1 MEFDA
6 SRAWNDALA
15 NAGAKR
21 DLLLPIAGVFL
32 LLPALAT
39 SYLFSDFQGAAM
51 TDPARASKMLEGM
64 MGTFFAV
71 MLVTMLMQM
80 IGNMALMKLLHDNDR
95 PTVGEAI
102 KHALSCL
109 PTLIGAMLLVYVTM
123 FVAMFAVVL
132 VVAAAAGG
140 AGGAAIAFVI
150 LLPLTVAMIYAM
162 IRLSMTMPVAVIDG
176 ERNPIG
182 ALQRSWRMTGGF
194 VGRLLLFFALLFVV
208 YMIISVLISS
218 IAGALVGVTVGLGA
232 LGMLLIGIV
241 SGAIGAVFG
250 VLFAAVVVE
259 VHRQLGGT
267 STTTVSA
274 TFD

>member
-6 SRAWNDALA
+6 SRAWNDAVA
-15 NAGAKR
+15 NASAKR

-39 SYLFSDFQGAAM
+39 SYLFSDFQGMAM
-51 TDPARASKMLEGM
+51 TDPKQASKMLEGM

-71 MLVTMLMQM
+71 MLVTVLMQM
-80 IGNMALMKLLHDNDR
+80 VGNMALMKLLHDSER

-109 PTLIGAMLLVYVTM
+109 PTLIGALLLVYVTM
-123 FVAMFAVVL
+123 FVAMFAVML
-132 VVAAAAGG
+132 VGAAVAG
-140 AGGAAIAFVI
+140 AVGTGAIAF
-150 LLPLTVAMIYAM
+150 LLFVPLLIGIVYAM
-162 IRLSMTMPVAVIDG
+162 IRLSLTMPVTVIDG

-182 ALQRSWRMTGGF
+182 AMQRSWRMTGGF
-194 VGRLLLFFALLFVV
+194 VGRLLLFFLLLGVV
-208 YMIISVLISS
+208 YLVISMVVSAV
-218 IAGALVGVTVGLGA
+218 AGAIVSLTVGLGA
-232 LGMLLIGIV
+232 VGMLLIGIV

-250 VLFAAVVVE
+250 VLMAAVVVE
-259 VHRQLGGT
+259 VHRQLGGQ
-267 STTTVSA
+267 SSTTVSA